1 MINSELSAKT
11 ILVTGATGN
20 IGKELLTQLVKHADV
35 RAATRDT
42 AAAVF
47 PAGVEPV
54 EADLRHAHSL
64 KSALDGVSSL
74 FLVSR
79 VDAHP

>member
-1 MINSELSAKT
+1 
-11 ILVTGATGN
+11 
-20 IGKELLTQLVKHADV
+20 VKHADV
-35 RAATRDT
+35 RARDRRDT

-64 KSALDGVSSL
+64 KSALDGVNSL